1 LLAKARSGTMSWDPR
16 TTYDVSEKELNLMKK
31 RADMRSQLKAY
42 WNKEFSN
49 PHLRQFGGYVFDPQI
64 QRWAAARASYYEYFK
79 PTAKNFR
86 FLIVTLLIPVAGFM
100 KLYHYENDW
109 KEEQF
114 TSGTIAYQDRKPP
127 TDSGR
132 P

>member
-1 LLAKARSGTMSWDPR
+1 MR
-16 TTYDVSEKELNLMKK
+16 K
-31 RADMRSQLKAY
+31 RAEMRAQLKAY
-42 WNKEFSN
+42 WIKEYNN
-49 PHLRQFGGYVFDPQI
+49 PHTRQFGGYMFDPQV

-79 PTAKNFR
+79 PSAKNFR
-86 FLIVTLLIPVAGFM
+86 WLVVGLIFPVFGFI
-100 KLYHYENDW
+100 KLYYWEHDW

-127 TDSGR
+127 VDAYR

>member
-1 LLAKARSGTMSWDPR
+1 MAERLLHAKKNKLTNKDRKT
-16 TTYDVSEKELNLMKK
+16 KK
-31 RADMRSQLKAY
+31 NPL
-42 WNKEFSN
+42 FSS
-49 PHLRQFGGYVFDPQI
+49 PFISFVQQYGGYVFDPQI

-86 FLIVTLLIPVAGFM
+86 FLVVGLLIPVAGFM
-100 KLYHYENDW
+100 KLYWYENDW